1 MSTKRERD
9 SGDHTGFDPLALIE
23 DSIKKGFDS
32 SIVQE
37 IDERQL
43 SWCPNIR
50 AWVQDADYLDIKTIF
65 PHQLQVMLRL
75 FGDVCPYC
83 SDWEFYQKD
92 WHPEEEMGNILDRCQ
107 FLEFGRCPKC
117 NRTRLDAFQ
126 DNKWLF
132 PNEINLLWGMR
143 SGKSAVSGMIASY
156 VLHRFLK
163 IPDPASYFSLLKG
176 SLLVMRFVA
185 LTAGQANESIW
196 HQFTRSV
203 ETCTWFS
210 MYHDFLK
217 HYEKKHGVELNK
229 WLTQSFGYTH
239 KKLTGYY
246 LGASIDTSR
255 GRTAMFTA
263 FDEIGWWLGND
274 QAKRANAHE
283 TYTAYE
289 KSAQTIRLASATKFA
304 SGAYDVPT
312 AWISAVSSTSSKTDY
327 IMRLIRQAR
336 KDQKKVASHKASWEI
351 NPEFTRNPEELKMIR
366 DRNPKTF
373 LRDFGSVPPY
383 STDPFF
389 EEDQALKMIK
399 EDMPTPEWNVV
410 QVSGEHGLYLD
421 ATGLEPDSSN
431 TPYVLALD
439 LGKNFSGYGA
449 ALLRLRDSDFSV
461 VQIAGLFSIYPLQKN
476 PIDLHMTFEKF
487 VKIMCSKFNI
497 GLVLFDQWQST
508 TQIDA
513 LKNMKIKAESYS
525 MVYQDFDYFRSQV
538 FQGKLEVPQPEIPFN
553 EVEKSGDDVLEVIYP
568 RPYVH
573 FLWQLLSVCEVGRK
587 LTKGDGHDD
596 LFRAVSLGASYLWD
610 EEYRPDFEYRAGMM
624 RRRNTGGRLA
634 MAGGS
639 RSGHLYSTGGVAVGG
654 GTVATSQKSK
664 RTLGTITPR
673 GR

>member
-1 MSTKRERD
+1 MKRKSEEQQHD
-9 SGDHTGFDPLALIE
+9 DGGGFDPLALIE
-23 DSIKKGFDS
+23 SSIKQGFDAS
-32 SIVQE
+32 MVQE

-43 SWCPNIR
+43 SWCPNISS
-50 AWVQDADYLDIKTIF
+50 WIQDSDYLDIKTIF

-75 FGDVCPYC
+75 FGDICPYC
-83 SDWEFYQKD
+83 SDWEFYQID
-92 WHPEEEMGNILDRCQ
+92 WHPEQDMGNTMDRLQ
-107 FLEFGRCPKC
+107 LLEFGKCPKC
-117 NRTRLDAFQ
+117 QKTRIDAFR
-126 DNKWLF
+126 DKYWLF

-163 IPDPASYFSLLKG
+163 IPDPASYFSLLKN

-203 ETCTWFS
+203 ETCAWFNQ
-210 MYHDFLK
+210 YHDFLK

-255 GRTAMFTA
+255 GRTAIFTA
-263 FDEIGWWLGND
+263 FDEIGWWLGNE

-289 KSAQTIRLASATKFA
+289 KSAQTIRLAATTRFNA
-304 SGAYDVPT
+304 GAYDVPT

-336 KDQKKVASHKASWEI
+336 KDNKKIASHKASWEI
-351 NPEFTRNPEELKMIR
+351 NPEFTRNPDDLKAAR

-383 STDPFF
+383 SSDPFF
-389 EEDQALKMIK
+389 EEDQVLKLIK
-399 EDMPTPEWNVV
+399 PELEIPEWNVT

-421 ATGLEPDSSN
+421 ASGIEQDTTHIPF
-431 TPYVLALD
+431 VLAVD

-449 ALLRLRDSDFSV
+449 VLLKLKDGDFSV
-461 VQIAGLFSIYPLQKN
+461 VQIAGIFSIYPLQKTT
-476 PIDLHMTFEKF
+476 IDLHMTFEHF
-487 VKIMCSKFNI
+487 VKVLCSRLNI
-497 GLVLFDQWQST
+497 GLVLFDQWQSS

-525 MVYQDFDYFRSQV
+525 MIFPDFEYFRSQV
-538 FQGKLEVPQPEIPFN
+538 LQGKLEAPNPEIPFAD
-553 EVEKSGDDVLEVIYP
+553 VEKATDDILEVIYP
-568 RPYVH
+568 RPYLH
-573 FLWQLLSVCEVGRK
+573 FLWQLLSICETGRK

-610 EEYRPDFEYRAGMM
+610 EEYRPDFEYRPGMG
-624 RRRNTGGRLA
+624 RRSRNTAGRLA
-634 MAGGS
+634 LAGGS
-639 RSGHLYSTGGVAVGG
+639 RSGYYYSVGGVAT
-654 GTVATSQKSK
+654 GTVATSQKTK
-664 RTLGTITPR
+664 RILGTITPR